1 MIICLNSIF
10 AVQCNGLHVVNRSN
24 IGWKSIGV
32 KRCARMLRGRD
43 SGTGQFIQR
52 SYNTL
57 KEPVI
62 KPQKNL
68 LSHTHTY
75 THTLPTV
82 KAVSLQPP
90 STDWH
95 VDGSLTEAL
104 PRAPI
109 VTLSVNHAT
118 VKNSRHCTG
127 LLVIQLQ
134 GDSLQGGHR
143 GQQALFAALS
153 ELIRR
158 MI

>member
-1 MIICLNSIF
+1 MALGSSYK
-10 AVQCNGLHVVNRSN
+10 GLITHL
-24 IGWKSIGV
+24 KSQLLSH
-32 KRCARMLRGRD
+32 K
-43 SGTGQFIQR
+43 
-52 SYNTL
+52 
-57 KEPVI
+57 
-62 KPQKNL
+62 KNL

-90 STDWH
+90 STDRH

-118 VKNSRHCTG
+118 VKNSGHCTG